1 MDESKELQQMY
12 TILRTTIYLL
22 LLMEFLVYVPFPFMA
37 GLQETWVGSIM
48 NTVSQFLIYENL
60 VYSRLAILLI
70 TCVCSIGTKAKK
82 DLEFDPTK
90 MVAIPFILGLIL
102 TLLSIFIYPHLW
114 SFRLFS
120 MPGNFTVYMFLGFIG
135 TIMMHIALD
144 NISKSIKHGLMKDRM
159 NWENESFMQ
168 ETKKITSKDAINIPT
183 LFYYKGK
190 MNKGWINIE
199 QPFRGI
205 WVVGVP
211 GSGKTFSIIEPLI
224 RQESAKGWSM
234 CVYDYKFPVLAR
246 KLFYHFEK
254 NKALGNLPK
263 HATFNVINFV
273 DVEYSRRV
281 NPIQNH
287 YINTVGEAS
296 ETAVTLMEALQKG
309 KSGGGGSDDFFKKA
323 AENFLAACIYFFVN
337 HDIRPYDKEW
347 NILHE
352 VNTKDKH
359 GDIIHTDYYYTDFD
373 KNGNPIVDTS
383 QYDEEAFNKLVERW
397 QAEGKLVRDI
407 NRMDWKKNGRPAEL
421 YRYKGRYAD
430 LPHVLSF
437 ILLDYSTIFDV
448 LMTEEKVDS
457 LVAPF
462 VTAYT
467 NKAMDQ
473 LEGMVGTL
481 RIYVTRLVTQEAYWV
496 LSGDDFDLKIS
507 DPKNPSYLLIAND
520 PKMESIITALNAVIL
535 NRLVSEVNT
544 GEGKNNPVSIIV
556 DELPTL
562 YFNKIDRLQGTA
574 RSNKVSIALGFQSK
588 EQLEKDYG
596 KEVTAALLGIFGT
609 VVSAATNNKDT
620 VEWISN
626 DVMGKIKQLK
636 EGLSVTRDQTTLSL
650 NEELQPLVP
659 PDKISNMP
667 AGWLCGT
674 AARSFTPLDIKKD
687 GSIKID
693 MAEDFKPV
701 KFFAKTNF
709 DMAAIK
715 DEEAHY
721 VELPKFYTF
730 RNEREKQELLA
741 ENFRKIR
748 REVDEVCQKVLSNIN
763 NKDGNGNG
771 TAPKA

>member
-1 MDESKELQQMY
+1 MEESKELQQMY
-12 TILRTTIYLL
+12 TILRTTVYILL
-22 LLMEFLVYVPFPFMA
+22 ILEFCVYVPFPFMVQLQPTWA
-37 GLQETWVGSIM
+37 GGIFRTIGS
-48 NTVSQFLIYENL
+48 FLIYENL

-82 DLEFDPTK
+82 DVEFDPTR
-90 MVAIPFILGLIL
+90 MVAVPFILGLA
-102 TLLSIFIYPHLW
+102 LSVTSVFVYPHIW
-114 SFRLFS
+114 SFTLFD
-120 MPGNFTVYMFLGFIG
+120 MPANFTVYMLLGLLG
-135 TIMMHIALD
+135 TVGMHIALD

-168 ETKKITSKDAINIPT
+168 ETKKIVSKDAVNIPT

-190 MNKGWINIE
+190 MHKGWINIE

-254 NKALGNLPK
+254 NKALGNLPP

-281 NPIQNH
+281 NPIQNR

-337 HDIRPYDKEW
+337 HDILPYDREW
-347 NILHE
+347 KILHE
-352 VNTKDKH
+352 ETVKDKN
-359 GDIIHTDYYYTDFD
+359 GDIVETLYYYQDFD
-373 KNGNPIVDTS
+373 KDGNPIVDMSTLED
-383 QYDEEAFNKLVERW
+383 DEFTRLTKAWEAK
-397 QAEGKLVRDI
+397 GKFVRDI
-407 NRMDWKKNGRPAEL
+407 SHMNWKKNGRPAEL

-437 ILLDYSTIFDV
+437 IQLDYSTIFDV

-462 VTAYT
+462 VTAYK

-481 RIYVTRLVTQEAYWV
+481 RIYVSRLVTQEAYWV

-507 DPKNPSYLLIAND
+507 DPKQPAYLLIAND
-520 PKMESIITALNAVIL
+520 PKMEAIITALNAVIL

-636 EGLSVTRDQTTLSL
+636 EGLSVTRTETTLSL

-659 PDKISNMP
+659 PDKIANMP

-715 DEEAHY
+715 EEEAHY

-741 ENFRKIR
+741 QNFRKIR
-748 REVDEVCQKVLSNIN
+748 QEVNDVCDKVLHNIAPPA
-763 NKDGNGNG
+763 DGGKPAAG
-771 TAPKA
+771 A

>member
-1 MDESKELQQMY
+1 MEESKELQQMY
-12 TILRTTIYLL
+12 NILRTTIYVLL
-22 LLMEFLVYVPFPFMA
+22 LVEFLVFVPFPFVA
-37 GLQETWVGSIM
+37 EL
-48 NTVSQFLIYENL
+48 SQDSWFQKIIGTISRWLIYDNL
-60 VYSRLAILLI
+60 IYSRLAVILI

-82 DLEFDPTK
+82 DLEFDPTR
-90 MVAIPFILGLIL
+90 MVALPFIFGLMM
-102 TLLSIFIYPHLW
+102 TVASIFIYPHVWDIKVFGINL
-114 SFRLFS
+114 
-120 MPGNFTVYMFLGFIG
+120 NFVVYMLLGLVG
-135 TIMMHIALD
+135 TLAIHVALD

-159 NWENESFMQ
+159 NWENESFEQ
-168 ETKKITSKDAINIPT
+168 ETKRYEHKDAINIPT

-190 MNKGWINIE
+190 MRKGWINIE

-254 NKALGNLPK
+254 NKAHGKLPP

-281 NPIQNH
+281 NPIQNR
-287 YINTVGEAS
+287 YINSVGEAS

-337 HDIRPYDKEW
+337 HEIQPYDKQWKE
-347 NILHE
+347 LHE
-352 VNTKDKH
+352 IIKYDKQ
-359 GDIIHTDYYYTDFD
+359 GEEIGSDYYYKDFD
-373 KNGNPIVDTS
+373 LDGNPIVDLNQITV
-383 QYDEEAFNKLVERW
+383 EEEQKLKAYW
-397 QAEGKLVRDI
+397 TKKGKKLQDI
-407 NRMDWKKNGRPAEL
+407 KTMDWRKDGRPAEL

-437 ILLDYSTIFDV
+437 LQLQYATIFDV

-462 VTAYT
+462 MTAYK

-481 RIYVTRLVTQEAYWV
+481 RIYVSRLVTPEAYWV

-574 RSNKVSIALGFQSK
+574 RSNKVSVALGFQSR

-609 VVSAATNNKDT
+609 VVSAATNNKET
-620 VEWISN
+620 VEWLSN
-626 DVMGKIKQLK
+626 DVMGKIKQMK
-636 EGLSVTRDQTTLSL
+636 EGISVTRDQTTLSF

-659 PDKISNMP
+659 PDKIANMP

-674 AARSFTPLDIKKD
+674 TARAFASLKTKND
-687 GSIKID
+687 GSIDISQT
-693 MAEDFKPV
+693 ADFRPS
-701 KFFAKTNF
+701 KFFGKTNF
-709 DMAAIK
+709 DMKALA
-715 DEEAHY
+715 EEEKHY

-730 RNEREKQELLA
+730 KNEKEKNELLA
-741 ENFRKIR
+741 VNFRRIR
-748 REVDEVCQKVLSNIN
+748 REVEAVCESILGKPI
-763 NKDGNGNG
+763 
-771 TAPKA
+771 

>member
-1 MDESKELQQMY
+1 MSEESQSLNQLY
-12 TILRTTIYLL
+12 TLFRAIIYLML
-22 LLMEFLVYVPFPFMA
+22 GIEYMVYVPFPFLMDCSVPW
-37 GLQETWVGSIM
+37 LT
-48 NTVSQFLIYENL
+48 NL
-60 VYSRLAILLI
+60 VAKISTFGIYDTLIYSRLAVILMVCI
-70 TCVCSIGTKAKK
+70 TSIGTKAKK
-82 DLEFDPTK
+82 DLEFDPVK
-90 MVAIPFILGLIL
+90 MVAIPFIVGMIFVILGIIVYPNIWNVRFFGVNANFIAYMIL
-102 TLLSIFIYPHLW
+102 S
-114 SFRLFS
+114 
-120 MPGNFTVYMFLGFIG
+120 FLGVLGI
-135 TIMMHIALD
+135 HIALD

-159 NWENESFMQ
+159 NWENESWQQ
-168 ETKKITSKDAINIPT
+168 ETKQVLHKDAINIPMV
-183 LFYYKGK
+183 FYHKGK
-190 MNKGWINIE
+190 MHKGWINIE

-224 RQESAKGWSM
+224 RQEAAKGWSI
-234 CVYDYKFPVLAR
+234 CVYDYKFPTLAR

-254 NKALGNLPK
+254 NKHYGKLPP
-263 HATFNVINFV
+263 HSQFNIINFV

-281 NPIQNH
+281 NPIQNR
-287 YINTVGEAS
+287 YINSVGEAS

-323 AENFLAACIYFFVN
+323 AENFLAACIFYFVN
-337 HDIRPYDKEW
+337 HDVRPYDKDW
-347 NILHE
+347 NELNE
-352 VNTKDKH
+352 VEEKDPETGEIK
-359 GDIIHTDYYYTDFD
+359 YSYFD
-373 KNGNPIVDTS
+373 KEGN
-383 QYDEEAFNKLVERW
+383 
-397 QAEGKLVRDI
+397 
-407 NRMDWKKNGRPAEL
+407 PAEL
-421 YRYKGRYAD
+421 YRKKGRYAD

-437 ILLDYSTIFDV
+437 LMEEYGTIFDV
-448 LMTEEKVDS
+448 LMTDDKVDS
-457 LVAPF
+457 LIAPF
-462 VTAYT
+462 KTALK

-481 RIYVTRLVTQEAYWV
+481 RIYVSRLVTPEAYWV

-520 PKMESIITALNAVIL
+520 PKMEAIITALNAVIL

-620 VEWISN
+620 VEWLSN

-636 EGLSVTRDQTTLSL
+636 EGVSVTRSETTLSL

-659 PDKISNMP
+659 PDKIANMP

-674 AARSFTPLDIKKD
+674 AARSFSPLKTKKD
-687 GSIKID
+687 GSINI
-693 MAEDFKPV
+693 EESGDFQPV
-701 KFFAKTNF
+701 KFFCKTNF
-709 DMAAIK
+709 DMAAI
-715 DEEAHY
+715 EEEEKHY
-721 VELPKFYTF
+721 QELPKFYVF
-730 RNEREKQELLA
+730 KDDKEKQQVLDD
-741 ENFRKIR
+741 NFRRIR
-748 REVDEVCQKVLSNIN
+748 QEVKLLCERVLKSGNTEN
-763 NKDGNGNG
+763 NNS
-771 TAPKA
+771 

>member
-1 MDESKELQQMY
+1 MEESKELQQMY
-12 TILRTTIYLL
+12 TILRTTVYILL
-22 LLMEFLVYVPFPFMA
+22 ILEFCVYVPFPFMVQLQPTWA
-37 GLQETWVGSIM
+37 GGIFRTIGS
-48 NTVSQFLIYENL
+48 FLIYENL

-82 DLEFDPTK
+82 DVEFDPTR
-90 MVAIPFILGLIL
+90 MVAVPFILGLA
-102 TLLSIFIYPHLW
+102 LSVISVFVYPHIW
-114 SFRLFS
+114 SFTLFD
-120 MPGNFTVYMFLGFIG
+120 MPANFTVYMLLGLLG
-135 TIMMHIALD
+135 TVGMHIALD

-168 ETKKITSKDAINIPT
+168 ETKKIVSKDAVNIPT

-190 MNKGWINIE
+190 MHKGWINIE

-254 NKALGNLPK
+254 NKALGNLPP

-281 NPIQNH
+281 NPIQNR

-337 HDIRPYDKEW
+337 HDILPYDKEW
-347 NILHE
+347 KILHE
-352 VNTKDKH
+352 ETVKDKN
-359 GDIIHTDYYYTDFD
+359 GDIVETLYYYQDFD
-373 KNGNPIVDTS
+373 KDGNPIVDMSTLED
-383 QYDEEAFNKLVERW
+383 DEFTRLTKAWEAK
-397 QAEGKLVRDI
+397 GKFVRDI
-407 NRMDWKKNGRPAEL
+407 SHMNWKKNGRPAEL

-437 ILLDYSTIFDV
+437 IQLDYSTIFDV

-462 VTAYT
+462 VTAYK
-467 NKAMDQ
+467 NRAMDQ

-481 RIYVTRLVTQEAYWV
+481 RIYVSRLVTQEAYWV

-507 DPKNPSYLLIAND
+507 DPKQPAYLLIAND
-520 PKMESIITALNAVIL
+520 PKMEAIITALNAVIL

-636 EGLSVTRDQTTLSL
+636 EGLSVTRTETTLSL

-659 PDKISNMP
+659 PDKIANMP

-715 DEEAHY
+715 EEEAHY

-748 REVDEVCQKVLSNIN
+748 QEVNDVCEKVLHNIAPPA
-763 NKDGNGNG
+763 DGAKPAGG
-771 TAPKA
+771 A

>member
-1 MDESKELQQMY
+1 MEESKELQQLY
-12 TILRTTIYLL
+12 TLFRGVIYAMLL
-22 LLMEFLVYVPFPFMA
+22 LEFLVYVPFPFMVDRSIPWLYNIISKMA
-37 GLQETWVGSIM
+37 GFM
-48 NTVSQFLIYENL
+48 IYDSL
-60 VYSRLAILLI
+60 VYSRLAIILMVCI
-70 TCVCSIGTKAKK
+70 TSIGTKAKK
-82 DLEFDPTK
+82 DLEFDPVRQ
-90 MVAIPFILGLIL
+90 VAIPFIAGLFL
-102 TLLSIFIYPHLW
+102 TVLSIFTYTNEW
-114 SFRLFS
+114 SFNSFG
-120 MPGNFTVYMFLGFIG
+120 MPANYLVYMILAFLGILL
-135 TIMMHIALD
+135 MHISLD
-144 NISKSIKHGLMKDRM
+144 NISKSLKHGLMKDRM

-168 ETKKITSKDAINIPT
+168 ETKRITTKDAINIPT
-183 LFYYKGK
+183 LFYYKGR
-190 MNKGWINIE
+190 MHKGWINIE

-254 NKALGNLPK
+254 NKALGNIPK
-263 HATFNVINFV
+263 HSTFNVINFV

-281 NPIQNH
+281 NPIQNR
-287 YINTVGEAS
+287 YINSVGEAT
-296 ETAVTLMEALQKG
+296 ETAITLMEALQKG
-309 KSGGGGSDDFFKKA
+309 KSGGGGSDDFFKKS

-337 HDIRPYDKEW
+337 KDIMPYDKNW
-347 NILHE
+347 NE
-352 VNTKDKH
+352 
-359 GDIIHTDYYYTDFD
+359 
-373 KNGNPIVDTS
+373 
-383 QYDEEAFNKLVERW
+383 LVEREVMDG
-397 QAEGKLVRDI
+397 EGKPVTRYFYPDG
-407 NRMDWKKNGRPAEL
+407 KPAEL

-437 ILLDYSTIFDV
+437 IMLDYNVIFDV
-448 LMTEEKVDS
+448 LMTDDKVDS

-462 VTAYT
+462 KTAYK
-467 NKAMDQ
+467 NQAMDQ

-481 RIYVTRLVTQEAYWV
+481 RIYVTRLITPEAYWV

-507 DPKNPSYLLIAND
+507 DPENPSYLLIAND
-520 PKMESIITALNAVIL
+520 PKMEAIITALNAVIL

-609 VVSAATNNKDT
+609 VISAATNNKDT

-636 EGLSVTRDQTTLSL
+636 EGISVTRDQTTLSL

-659 PDKISNMP
+659 PDKISNMS

-674 AARSFTPLDIKKD
+674 TARSFSKLEMKKD
-687 GSIKID
+687 GRID
-693 MAEDFKPV
+693 ISDADDFKPV

-709 DMAAIK
+709 DMKAISN
-715 DEEAHY
+715 EEAHY

-730 RNEREKQELLA
+730 SNTAEKNKLLTD
-741 ENFRKIR
+741 NFRRIR
-748 REVDEVCQKVLSNIN
+748 CEVEKLCESVIGKPIDM
-763 NKDGNGNG
+763 
-771 TAPKA
+771 PK